1 MRKSLLGAVLA
12 LAAGGAGA
20 GHDMP
25 EQYGYIGLHGTQ
37 HFFDISGRV
46 TNPDIEDT
54 TLPGL
59 QFGYRFDSKWSL
71 QGWYEIAEYDNE
83 DAPGGGDL
91 TQGFLAVRHHYHDT
105 NLLGF
110 EPYTGLAVGD
120 KEFDPDNLAADNET
134 IAGPE
139 LGLQKKLGRR
149 VALDL
154 GTRATYSFDNERW
167 DGQVYA
173 GINVLFGKSGA
184 TMARK
189 QDKADDLPPPGMTLK
204 DSDNDGVPDT
214 SDECPDTAAG
224 AAVDSRG
231 CEQVADADG
240 DGVADSADQCPGTA
254 ANAKVDE
261 RGCHLVLEE
270 DVRETLYV
278 QFETGKAEVRQS
290 SYGDIER
297 VAELMRQYP
306 ESELVLEGHTDSAG
320 PAELNRRL
328 SKQRAD
334 AVKRVLVERFGIAD
348 GRIETLG
355 KGQSEPVAD
364 NDTAEGRARNR
375 RVETV
380 LSASREVKQYQ

>member
-20 GHDMP
+20 AYDMP

-54 TLPGL
+54 MLPGL

-71 QGWYEIAEYDNE
+71 QGWYETADYDNE

-91 TQGFLAVRHHYHDT
+91 TQGFLAVRHHNHES
-105 NLLGF
+105 NLFGF
-110 EPYTGLAVGD
+110 EPYTGLAVGE
-120 KEFDPDNLAADNET
+120 KEFDPDDISADSET

-154 GTRATYSFDNERW
+154 GTRATYSFDRERW

-184 TMARK
+184 ATARQ
-189 QDKADDLPPPGMTLK
+189 QDKADDMPPPGMTLK

-214 SDECPDTAAG
+214 SDECPDTAA
-224 AAVDSRG
+224 
-231 CEQVADADG
+231 
-240 DGVADSADQCPGTA
+240 
-254 ANAKVDE
+254 NAKVDE
-261 RGCHLVLEE
+261 KGCHLVLEE

-278 QFETGKAEVRQS
+278 QFETGKAEVRQG
-290 SYGDIER
+290 SYGDLEKI
-297 VAELMRQYP
+297 ANLMQQYP

-320 PAELNRRL
+320 AAELNQRL
-328 SKQRAD
+328 SKERAG
-334 AVKRVLVERFGIAD
+334 AVKRVLVERFGIAAD
-348 GRIETLG
+348 RVETVG
-355 KGQSEPVAD
+355 KGESEPVAD
-364 NDTAEGRARNR
+364 NDKAEGRARNR

-380 LSASREVKQYQ
+380 LRASRQVKQYQ